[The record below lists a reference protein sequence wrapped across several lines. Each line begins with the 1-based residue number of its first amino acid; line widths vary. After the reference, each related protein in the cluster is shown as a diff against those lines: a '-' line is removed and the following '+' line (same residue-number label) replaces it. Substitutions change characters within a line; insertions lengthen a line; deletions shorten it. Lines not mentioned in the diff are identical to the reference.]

1 MFNVQLCGAAFG
13 INDNNFVRCY
23 ILNWIYWVM
32 SQKVPFLIKSSAS
45 WAIRPLWLQLLWF
58 PCKTTAV
65 TARLY
70 VFIFMPV
77 HFLKQNRWKY
87 LLTANRLKNVCRH
100 LCAFIRTQT
109 LHTTLCAPTA
119 FRSIACQNSL
129 FANGKY
135 TFVLDVLIKLKQQPW
150 YWHRNVAPNRECFYK
165 RTNIPFLAR

>member
-1 MFNVQLCGAAFG
+1 MLYFKLNLLGNVT
-13 INDNNFVRCY
+13 
-23 ILNWIYWVM
+23 
-32 SQKVPFLIKSSAS
+32 KVSFLMMSSAS
-45 WAIRPLWLQLLWF
+45 WTTRPLWLQRLWF
-58 PCKTTAV
+58 PCKTSAV

-70 VFIFMPV
+70 VFVFMPV

-100 LCAFIRTQT
+100 LCALTQTQT
-109 LHTTLCAPTA
+109 LHTTVCAQTD
-119 FRSIACQNSL
+119 FRLIACQNSSL

-135 TFVLDVLIKLKQQPW
+135 SFVQDVLIKLKQQPW